1 MVCDRDTGIGI
12 GMGFK
17 YGIWIKNDFD
27 KGSTSSTATFGNTGI
42 LSKKEDF
49 FVEEMEIWA
58 VDASF

>member
-1 MVCDRDTGIGI
+1 MDRENGIGI

-27 KGSTSSTATFGNTGI
+27 KGSTCSTITFGNTEI

-49 FVEEMEIWA
+49 FI
-58 VDASF
+58 

>member
-1 MVCDRDTGIGI
+1 
-12 GMGFK
+12 MGFK

-27 KGSTSSTATFGNTGI
+27 KGSTSSTATFGNPGM

-49 FVEEMEIWA
+49 FLEEMEIWG